1 MRARIAPAA
10 QVAMFAVTSVTIVA
24 VNSDI
29 GTPRNPVE
37 PPALAT
43 AAESLRPAAAFT
55 SIANPRAR
63 AESLFVE
70 IGKVLQHPRC
80 VNCHPAGDRPLQTDA
95 GRPHEP
101 LVVRGADG
109 HGAPGMRCE
118 TCHHVQNFDPAH
130 VPGHP
135 QWHLAPIEM
144 AWQGKTLAQICEQI
158 KDPARNGK
166 KSIAQIV
173 HHLGEDSLVGWGW
186 APGAGRTPAPGTQ
199 KDFGALAKAW
209 ADAGAHCPPG

>member
-1 MRARIAPAA
+1 MRTRRLAAA
-10 QVAMFAVTSVTIVA
+10 QVAAVLAVAAVAVLA
-24 VNSDI
+24 VNSAVA
-29 GTPRNPVE
+29 TPRAPVE
-37 PPALAT
+37 PPAAVET
-43 AAESLRPAAAFT
+43 LRPVAAFA
-55 SIANPRAR
+55 SIAHPRAR
-63 AESLFVE
+63 AVALFSE
-70 IGKVLQHPRC
+70 MGKVLQHPRC

-95 GRPHEP
+95 MRPHEP

-118 TCHHVQNFDPAH
+118 TCHHAANYDPAR

-144 AWQGKTLAQICEQI
+144 AWEGKTLTEICEQI
-158 KDPARNGK
+158 KDPARNGGK
-166 KSIAQIV
+166 NLAELV

-199 KDFGALAKAW
+199 KEFGALAKAW
-209 ADAGAHCPPG
+209 ADAGAHCPPR

>member
-1 MRARIAPAA
+1 MRTRRLPMA
-10 QVAMFAVTSVTIVA
+10 QVAGVLAAAGVAALA
-24 VNSDI
+24 VNSAVA
-29 GTPRNPVE
+29 TPRAPVE
-37 PPALAT
+37 LR
-43 AAESLRPAAAFT
+43 AAAKTLRPVASFASVAH
-55 SIANPRAR
+55 PRAR
-63 AESLFVE
+63 AVALFVE
-70 IGKVLQHPRC
+70 MGKVLQHPRC

-95 GRPHEP
+95 MRPHEP

-118 TCHHVQNFDPAH
+118 TCHHAANYDPAR

-144 AWQGKTLAQICEQI
+144 AWEGKTLTEICEQI
-158 KDPARNGK
+158 KDPARNGGK
-166 KSIAQIV
+166 NLAELV

-199 KDFGALAKAW
+199 KEFGALAKAW
-209 ADAGAHCPPG
+209 ADAGAHCPPR